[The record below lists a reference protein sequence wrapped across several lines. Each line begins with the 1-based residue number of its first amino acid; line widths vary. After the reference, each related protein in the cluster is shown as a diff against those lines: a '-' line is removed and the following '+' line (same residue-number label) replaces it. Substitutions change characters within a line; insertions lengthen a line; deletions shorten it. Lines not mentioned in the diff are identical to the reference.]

1 MKKLST
7 KTKNAST
14 QVKPLRSA
22 TCPTL
27 SGKSTLSYDVG
38 QDQSKALHYRVTEN
52 DGGGFF
58 SSEWLL
64 WKDIEVAI
72 YADEPVTSI
81 CLRSLFKGKSVN
93 TSGFLMAVLV
103 AERLLEALPDR
114 KRLFKTTGKSPS
126 ASKNAKRKAPA
137 KTASKKTR
145 K

>member
-1 MKKLST
+1 MKKSSPESEP
-7 KTKNAST
+7 KI
-14 QVKPLRSA
+14 KPLRKS

-27 SGKSTLSYDVG
+27 SCKATLTYELG
-38 QDQSKALHYRVTEN
+38 QDSSKALSFRVTEN
-52 DGGGFF
+52 EGGGFF
-58 SSEWLL
+58 SSEWLP

-103 AERLLEALPDR
+103 AEGLLEALPDK

-126 ASKNAKRKAPA
+126 ASKATKRKAPA
-137 KTASKKTR
+137 KTASKKAR